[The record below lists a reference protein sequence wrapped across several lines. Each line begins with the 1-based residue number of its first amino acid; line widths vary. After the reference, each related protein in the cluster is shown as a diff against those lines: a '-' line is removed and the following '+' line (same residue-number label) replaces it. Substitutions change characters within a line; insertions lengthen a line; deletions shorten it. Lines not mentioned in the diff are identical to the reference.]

1 MAIKNYKSIT
11 NGLRGKST
19 LDNTDITKKT
29 REIVFYLSNMFNKFI
44 LNISFSAF
52 AFEIITPL

>member
-19 LDNTDITKKT
+19 LDNIDITKKT
-29 REIVFYLSNMFNKFI
+29 PKKVY
-44 LNISFSAF
+44 
-52 AFEIITPL
+52 

>member
-19 LDNTDITKKT
+19 LDNIDITKKNT
-29 REIVFYLSNMFNKFI
+29 
-44 LNISFSAF
+44 
-52 AFEIITPL
+52 